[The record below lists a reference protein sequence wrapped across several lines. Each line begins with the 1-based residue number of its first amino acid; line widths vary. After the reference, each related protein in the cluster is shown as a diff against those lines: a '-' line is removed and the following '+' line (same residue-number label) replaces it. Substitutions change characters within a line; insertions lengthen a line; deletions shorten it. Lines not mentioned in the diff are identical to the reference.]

1 MRGQAGLWQ
10 SMGTTAIGAGP
21 EQTLLC
27 RLTRDAFKATVENA
41 QRVSVEA
48 DGRVTETIG
57 LRAECEGSGFEV
69 VSDLEKGGCGLGRDV

>member
-1 MRGQAGLWQ
+1 MRGHAGLRQ
-10 SMGTTAIGAGP
+10 SMGTTAIGTGP

-27 RLTRDAFKATVENA
+27 RLTRDAFKATVEDA

-69 VSDLEKGGCGLGRDV
+69 VSGLEKGGCGFGRDV